1 MSESGLVIVVQPALQ
16 VVEVR
21 EASSTLQ
28 VAQAQPLA
36 VVQVPGPQGPRG
48 FTGPAGNG
56 KPEEPEFFYV
66 NGLLSSVVYAD
77 GSSKAF
83 TYDSG
88 RLVEVLEHDSAGAA
102 LIKTLTY
109 NPDGSLAAVTR
120 STP

>member
-1 MSESGLVIVVQPALQ
+1 MSDQGLVIVVQPALQ

-21 EASSTLQ
+21 EASSTVQ
-28 VAQAQPLA
+28 VVQAQPLA

-66 NGLLSSVVYAD
+66 NGVLSSVVYAN
-77 GSSKAF
+77 GSSKTF
-83 TYDSG
+83 SYDAG
-88 RLVEVLEHDSAGAA
+88 RLVEVEEYDPIGTLVV
-102 LIKTLTY
+102 KTLTY